1 LPRVPRPCL
10 GVARTRVMFSAAST
24 AAPSGPHG
32 AETALAS
39 MAYRRGQTQARSRC
53 WFGRC
58 PGDYACKWC
67 RAVPYPAE
75 LGNCPEEHRYWRDLL
90 QLQLGAPGCFVQT
103 CEREAKQRNRIFHG
117 ETSVV
122 VQRPRCC
129 GRVVHAARSCG
140 PLFVCVTQALAGTFS
155 ATASNN
161 SLACSSTRLLG
172 SWRRHWACGS
182 CHRACAFAPAWA
194 AR

>member
-1 LPRVPRPCL
+1 MSCFPQRQRQRHPARMGPRRRSQAWHIAEAKYRLGAVAGLVAVL
-10 GVARTRVMFSAAST
+10 GVTPAS
-24 AAPSGPHG
+24 G
-32 AETALAS
+32 A
-39 MAYRRGQTQARSRC
+39 GRSRIRQNLVIVLRSI
-53 WFGRC
+53 GV
-58 PGDYACKWC
+58 GA
-67 RAVPYPAE
+67 AV
-75 LGNCPEEHRYWRDLL
+75 LL
-90 QLQLGAPGCFVQT
+90 LQLGAPGCFVQT